1 MNAATNKLSDEEVE
15 ARRKLLLMPVSN
27 NAMSED
33 DFNTYIDNLSIL
45 VHIPDELVATATQAF
60 VSARARE
67 DNNEAATTTNQ
78 QQQAHNPYSMELLLI
93 PNFQQ

>member
-15 ARRKLLLMPVSN
+15 ARRHLLLMPVSN

-45 VHIPDELVATATQAF
+45 G
-60 VSARARE
+60 
-67 DNNEAATTTNQ
+67 
-78 QQQAHNPYSMELLLI
+78 
-93 PNFQQ
+93 